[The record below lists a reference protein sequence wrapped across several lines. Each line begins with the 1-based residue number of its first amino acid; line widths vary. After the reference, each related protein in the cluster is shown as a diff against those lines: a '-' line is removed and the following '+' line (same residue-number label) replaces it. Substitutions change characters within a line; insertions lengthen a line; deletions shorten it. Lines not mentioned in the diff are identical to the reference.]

1 MLMKFKKSVR
11 VEAGLH
17 QIDIAPLI
25 DCVFLLLIFFMLTS
39 SFIIIPGVNVKL
51 PKALAPE
58 EIDARSLTVVIS
70 SEDIIY
76 LKGKP
81 LTMNEVEGFI
91 KEGKYTSIFI
101 KADRDASLGV
111 VVKIWDVCKRFGIE
125 KIGIATTYDE

>member
-1 MLMKFKKSVR
+1 MKFRKSAR
-11 VEAGLH
+11 VEAGLR

-39 SFIIIPGVNVKL
+39 SFIVIPGVNVKL
-51 PKALAPE
+51 PKVLAPE
-58 EIDARSLTVVIS
+58 EIDVRSLTVVIS

-76 LKGKP
+76 LEGKP
-81 LTMNEVEGFI
+81 LTVKEVEDFI
-91 KEGKYTSIFI
+91 KEERFSSIFI

-111 VVKIWDVCKRFGIE
+111 VVKIWDACKRFGIE

>member
-1 MLMKFKKSVR
+1 MKFRKSAR
-11 VEAGLH
+11 IEAGLR

-25 DCVFLLLIFFMLTS
+25 DCIFLLLIFFMLTS
-39 SFIIIPGVNVKL
+39 SFIVIPGVNVKL
-51 PKALAPE
+51 PKVLAPE
-58 EIDARSLTVVIS
+58 EIGIQSLTVVIS

-76 LKGKP
+76 LEGKP
-81 LTMNEVEGFI
+81 LTIKEIEDFI
-91 KEGKYTSIFI
+91 KKRKFASIFI